1 MTPQEAVHE
10 IENTYDK
17 QLTQFQTVRYCRFLA
32 KFTLDDIDKIVEKAV
47 EETRM
52 MPRIA
57 NLNDAARDLLIL
69 RPDRRTKADKGCTI
83 CDGTGWEYVTVTYRE
98 TGQEVQ
104 AVERCSCRSDPG
116 PAGPPGEVVPF

>member
-1 MTPQEAVHE
+1 MTPAEAV
-10 IENTYDK
+10 IELESTYDK

-47 EETRM
+47 EDSRL

-57 NLNDAARDLLIL
+57 SLNDAARDLLIL
-69 RPDRRTKADKGCTI
+69 RPDRRHKADKGCSI
-83 CDGTGWEYVTVTYRE
+83 CSGTGWEYVTATYNQ

-104 AVERCSCRSDPG
+104 AVVRCSCRSDPG
-116 PAGPPGEVVPF
+116 PAGEVADW